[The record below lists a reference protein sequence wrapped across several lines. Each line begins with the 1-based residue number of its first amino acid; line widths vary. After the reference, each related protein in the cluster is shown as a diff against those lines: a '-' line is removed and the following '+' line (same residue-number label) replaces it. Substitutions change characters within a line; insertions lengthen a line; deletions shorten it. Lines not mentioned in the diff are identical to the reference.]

1 MVEGTPGKS
10 PVQIVFG
17 EAKTEG
23 PIDAQDMGKLG
34 KLADAVPSD
43 LAQAYLLF
51 SKTGAFSTNEIA
63 LAEALNTKYRRR
75 VILWSREELEPIFT
89 YERSQNKL
97 GDDWHAI
104 SLSAMANITHRLYFS
119 QGTPMRLA
127 SY

>member
-1 MVEGTPGKS
+1 M
-10 PVQIVFG
+10 QIVFG

-23 PIDAQDMGKLG
+23 PIDAQDMRKLG

-63 LAEALNTKYRRR
+63 LAEALNTEYRRR

-89 YERSQNKL
+89 YERSRDKL
-97 GDDWHAI
+97 GEDWPAI